1 MVGGNLMK
9 KTVTLVMVLAL
20 LLSACICNTA
30 FASDFKVGIAFANQ
44 QSPRFAFDEQFMRE
58 VIEAAGGEC
67 IVQGANY
74 VQATQEAQVE
84 NMLSQGID
92 VLILVAV
99 SPSMS
104 PLVDKVKAEGVPV
117 VCYDNFIENADLDA
131 YLDRDNHAAGVM
143 QMEAAMEAIGGE
155 GNIAILHGEPTSAVV
170 QGMKTGY
177 DEVLAKYP
185 NVNVVTEQYCE
196 AYSAEKALKHAENA
210 LNANNNDIKAFV
222 CTADVLG
229 VGILSAVDTAGIAG
243 ECFITGMDCDVAAC
257 AALYNGKMGMSIWTD
272 IKQCANRCGEIAVA
286 LAKGEEFEYDELVQ
300 NGDYQVPKVFV
311 PIMNVNKDNLED
323 WVNNVAPEGWI
334 TMDDIIG

>member
-1 MVGGNLMK
+1 MK
-9 KTVTLVMVLAL
+9 KILSLVLVAMLILSTGICSALADG
-20 LLSACICNTA
+20 S
-30 FASDFKVGIAFANQ
+30 FKVGIAFANQ
-44 QSPRFAFDEQFMRE
+44 QNVRFAFDEAFMRE

-99 SPSMS
+99 SPSMA

-117 VCYDNFIENADLDA
+117 ICYDNFIENADLDA

-143 QMEAAMEAIGGE
+143 QMEAAIEAIGGE
-155 GNIAILHGEPTSAVV
+155 GNIVILHGEPTSAVV

-177 DEVLAKYP
+177 DEVLAKNP
-185 NVNVVTEQYCE
+185 KINVDAEQYCE

-210 LNANNNDIKAFV
+210 LNANNNDVKAFV
-222 CTADVLG
+222 CTADCLG
-229 VGILSAVDTAGIAG
+229 VGILSAIETAGLTG
-243 ECFITGMDCDVAAC
+243 KCYVTGMDCEVSAC
-257 AALYNGKMGMSIWTD
+257 AAIYNGAMGMSIWTD
-272 IKQCANRCGEIAVA
+272 IKECATRCGEIAVA
-286 LAKGEEFEYDELVQ
+286 LANGEEFEYDELVQ

-311 PIMNVNKDNLED
+311 PIMNVNKDNLEY
-323 WVNNVAPEGWI
+323 WVNEVAPEGWI
-334 TMDDIIG
+334 TMDQITGA